1 MKLEKTK
8 IELNAAQHAIERLKK
23 AETYPEIK
31 AAWQD
36 VVSRLEKT
44 WTKAK
49 LECTGCVGE
58 ARRLLDTAAASR
70 SSDELLIYLSQARH
84 ADQHSLESGT
94 SWSLGMRIEVP
105 PGASVTLDFEKG
117 TAQAQDGDVQVAV
130 AGPVYALIPVK
141 NRGVTFNPPEQHLG
155 NPVKGTDPITVA
167 ETGFSFYSQLVSDL
181 EQC

>member
-49 LECTGCVGE
+49 LECTG
-58 ARRLLDTAAASR
+58 
-70 SSDELLIYLSQARH
+70 
-84 ADQHSLESGT
+84 
-94 SWSLGMRIEVP
+94 
-105 PGASVTLDFEKG
+105 
-117 TAQAQDGDVQVAV
+117 
-130 AGPVYALIPVK
+130 
-141 NRGVTFNPPEQHLG
+141 
-155 NPVKGTDPITVA
+155 
-167 ETGFSFYSQLVSDL
+167 
-181 EQC
+181 

>member
-31 AAWQD
+31 VAWQD

-49 LECTGCVGE
+49 LECASCVGE

-94 SWSLGMRIEVP
+94 SWGLGMRIEVP
-105 PGASVTLDFEKG
+105 AGASVNIDFEKG
-117 TAQAQDGDVQVAV
+117 TVQAQDGDIRVEVAD
-130 AGPVYALIPVK
+130 PIYALIPVV

-155 NPVKGTDPITVA
+155 SPIKGREPITLA
-167 ETGFSFYSQLVSDL
+167 EAGFSFYSQFVLDL

>member
-8 IELNAAQHAIERLKK
+8 IELNAAQYAIERLKK
-23 AETYPEIK
+23 AETYPEMK

-49 LECTGCVGE
+49 LECAGCVGE
-58 ARRLLDTAAASR
+58 PRTLFDTTAATR
-70 SSDELLIYLSQARH
+70 GSDELLIYLSQARH

-94 SWSLGMRIEVP
+94 GWGLVMHIELP
-105 PGASVTLDFEKG
+105 AGASVNIDFEKG
-117 TAQAQDGDVQVAV
+117 TVQAQDGDIHVEVAD
-130 AGPVYALIPVK
+130 PIYALIPVV
-141 NRGVTFNPPEQHLG
+141 NRGVTFNPPEQHLES
-155 NPVKGTDPITVA
+155 PIKGTEPLTVA
-167 ETGFSFYSQLVSDL
+167 EAGFSFYSQLVLEL

>member
-8 IELNAAQHAIERLKK
+8 IELNAAQYAIERLKK
-23 AETYPEIK
+23 AETYPELK

-36 VVSRLEKT
+36 AVSRLEKT

-49 LECTGCVGE
+49 LECAGCVGE
-58 ARRLLDTAAASR
+58 PRTLLDTTAATRA
-70 SSDELLIYLSQARH
+70 SDELLIYLSQARH

-94 SWSLGMRIEVP
+94 SWGLSMHLEVP

-117 TAQAQDGDVQVAV
+117 TAQAQDGDVKVAV
-130 AGPVYALIPVK
+130 ADPVYALIPVV
-141 NRGVTFNPPEQHLG
+141 NRGVTFNPPGQHLG
-155 NPVKGTDPITVA
+155 NPVKGTDPIAVA
-167 ETGFSFYSQLVSDL
+167 KTGFSFYSQLVFDL

>member
-8 IELNAAQHAIERLKK
+8 IELNAAQYAIERLKK
-23 AETYPEIK
+23 AETYPEMK

-49 LECTGCVGE
+49 LECAGCVGE
-58 ARRLLDTAAASR
+58 PRTLLDTTTATR
-70 SSDELLIYLSQARH
+70 GSDELLIYLSQARH

-94 SWSLGMRIEVP
+94 SWGLGMRIEVP
-105 PGASVTLDFEKG
+105 AGASVNIDFETG
-117 TAQAQDGDVQVAV
+117 TVKAKDGDIHVAV
-130 AGPVYALIPVK
+130 AGPVYALIPVV
-141 NRGVTFNPPEQHLG
+141 NRGVTFDPPEQHLG
-155 NPVKGTDPITVA
+155 KPVKGTDPITVA
-167 ETGFSFYSQLVSDL
+167 KTGFSFYSQLVSDL

>member
-1 MKLEKTK
+1 MERTRLE
-8 IELNAAQHAIERLKK
+8 LDAAKRAIEMLKT
-23 AETYPEIK
+23 AATYSDMK
-31 AAWQD
+31 VAWQD

-70 SSDELLIYLSQARH
+70 SSDELLIYLAQARH

-94 SWSLGMRIEVP
+94 SWSLGMRIELP
-105 PGASVTLDFEKG
+105 PGASVTLDLEKG

-130 AGPVYALIPVK
+130 AGPVYALIPVE

-155 NPVKGTDPITVA
+155 NPVKGTDPIAVA